1 MTSPQSSTNSAAEL
15 SDLEAGLAAFKQEDY
30 STAALLLENSLAM
43 SLDQPLVTRAQMAIA
58 IAYERL
64 GETDQAVQVC
74 QQLQNSSS
82 EQVQTWAT
90 RTLGSLIKRHPHLTS
105 LNAIP
110 SVPEKPNSDSDGLAS
125 SMDRSGFVP
134 LSSPTSAN
142 PAATTSNQVSSQ
154 TGFISVN
161 TPASQSE
168 AASFPIGSTSTPLPP
183 ISTPSEA
190 PIEPAVNLY
199 QPSWRNAGRAKNWK
213 PLGKVKWLQLAA
225 GQIVTAI
232 ALFVGIQQLLYWVF
246 ASYEM
251 VLIRLLPRLGFSVV
265 QSGEPR
271 WTVAFTAVLLLVI
284 LAGSRWI
291 LDGLLTI
298 LYGLQPLTLPKL
310 AGYSPETTQLLPRF
324 CRKHG
329 ISPPA
334 LGILP
339 TQTPIAFTY
348 GAMPAIARIVVS
360 QGLLDQLADD
370 EIAAIYANELGHL
383 ANWDVPLMSVAM
395 VILQLPYTLYRVVA
409 DWGSQKTAT
418 VSRASASLIAA
429 FSYGLYWLLHWIPLW
444 LSRQRVY
451 YSDRVATDLTGNP
464 NGYTRALLKVA
475 IGTAKSVQHQHQT
488 SYLLEGFDLLMPLN
502 HRAAISLGSLYPALP
517 IEPIL
522 QWESTNPYRHWLAI
536 NSSHPPTGDRLQL
549 LSLYARHWQ
558 LDPELNWQSLPTQK
572 SRQSALTGHQWR
584 SLLLQGAPYFGI
596 VFGVLSAY
604 LLILIGGIGEQLNL
618 EAISWMAGDRTLLR
632 GLPFVGFCIGTTIR
646 INPFFPEIRS
656 AWLKTST
663 TSPSLASAIQ
673 QAPPLPINSQIIRLE
688 GRVLGRNEIN
698 NHLNQDLLLETSTG
712 IVKLHCT
719 SRFGF
724 VGDLLPKTTRPADLV
739 NQTIVA
745 TGWLRR
751 GTTAWLD
758 VDTLRSSSGR
768 ISQSAHP
775 VWSTVIGAI
784 AALLGILTIL
794 NI

>member
-1 MTSPQSSTNSAAEL
+1 MTSPQSSTNSATEPT
-15 SDLEAGLAAFKQEDY
+15 DLEAGLAAFKQADY
-30 STAALLLENSLAM
+30 STAALLLETSLSM
-43 SLDQPLVTRAQMAIA
+43 SADQPLVSRAQMALA

-64 GETDQAVQVC
+64 GETDQAAQVC
-74 QQLQNSSS
+74 QQLQNSSN

-90 RTLGSLIKRHPHLTS
+90 RTLGTLTQRHPHLAHLYQIS
-105 LNAIP
+105 SP
-110 SVPEKPNSDSDGLAS
+110 SEEPQFSDSEISES
-125 SMDRSGFVP
+125 SMDLSGFMP
-134 LSSPTSAN
+134 LSSPTPVESSAE
-142 PAATTSNQVSSQ
+142 PSSP
-154 TGFISVN
+154 TGFIPLN
-161 TPASQSE
+161 MASEPSDP
-168 AASFPIGSTSTPLPP
+168 ASFPISSASAGVPTIPLQSKAPAE
-183 ISTPSEA
+183 PS
-190 PIEPAVNLY
+190 VNLY
-199 QPSWRNAGRAKNWK
+199 QPTWRNAGRAKNWK
-213 PLGKVKWLQLAA
+213 PLGKVNRLQLAA
-225 GQIVTAI
+225 IQIVTAI
-232 ALFVGIQQLLYWVF
+232 ALFVGIQKLLYWSID
-246 ASYEM
+246 SYNTM
-251 VLIRLLPRLGFSVV
+251 LIRLLPRLGFSVV

-324 CRKHG
+324 CRQYG
-329 ISPPA
+329 ISSPA

-395 VILQLPYTLYRVVA
+395 VILQIPYTLYRVVA
-409 DWGSQKTAT
+409 DWGSQKTAAI
-418 VSRASASLIAA
+418 SRASASLIAA

-444 LSRQRVY
+444 LSRQRIY

-475 IGTAKSVQHQHQT
+475 ICTAKSVQHQQQT
-488 SYLLEGFDLLMPLN
+488 SYLLEGFDLLMPLS
-502 HRAAISLGSLYPALP
+502 HRAAISLGSLHSHLL

-522 QWESTNPYRHWLAI
+522 QWESSNPYRQWLAI

-549 LSLYARHWQ
+549 LTLYARHWQ
-558 LDPELNWQSLPTQK
+558 LDPELNWQSTPNQK
-572 SRQSALTGHQWR
+572 SRQSALTGQQWR
-584 SLLLQGAPYFGI
+584 SLLSQGAPYFGI
-596 VFGVLSAY
+596 VLGVLSAY
-604 LLILIGGIGEQLNL
+604 LLFLIGGIGKQLNL

-632 GLPFVGFCIGTTIR
+632 GLPFVGFCVGTIIR

-656 AWLKTST
+656 TSLKASVP
-663 TSPSLASAIQ
+663 SPSLANAIH
-673 QAPPLPINSQIIRLE
+673 QAPTLPINSQTIRLE
-688 GRVLGRNEIN
+688 GRVLGRSEIN
-698 NHLNQDLLLETSTG
+698 NHLNQDLLLETATG
-712 IVKLHCT
+712 MVKLHCT

-724 VGDLLPKTTRPADLV
+724 LGNLLPKTTRPVDLV

-768 ISQSAHP
+768 VSQSAHP
-775 VWSTVIGAI
+775 VWSTVVGAI

>member
-1 MTSPQSSTNSAAEL
+1 MTSSQSSTNSAAL
-15 SDLEAGLAAFKQEDY
+15 TDLEAGLAAFKQEDY
-30 STAALLLENSLAM
+30 STAALLLENSLAI
-43 SLDQPLVTRAQMAIA
+43 SADQPLVARAQMALA

-64 GETDQAVQVC
+64 GETDQAAQVC
-74 QQLQNSSS
+74 QQLQNSSN

-90 RTLGSLIKRHPHLTS
+90 RTLVTLIKRHPHLAS
-105 LNAIP
+105 LTPIP
-110 SVPEKPNSDSDGLAS
+110 SAVEEPRVVDLDILDS

-142 PAATTSNQVSSQ
+142 PAATVSSQ
-154 TGFISVN
+154 TGFIPID
-161 TPASQSE
+161 PASEDSDE
-168 AASFPIGSTSTPLPP
+168 ESASASVPVGSVSTSLPP
-183 ISTPSEA
+183 ISASTGA
-190 PIEPAVNLY
+190 PVEQSVNLY
-199 QPSWRNAGRAKNWK
+199 QPTWRNAGRAKNWK
-213 PLGKVKWLQLAA
+213 PLGKVKRLQLAA
-225 GQIVTAI
+225 VQIVTAI
-232 ALFVGIQQLLYWVF
+232 ALFVGIQQMLYWS
-246 ASYEM
+246 ADSYETM
-251 VLIRLLPRLGFSVV
+251 WVRLLPRLGFSVV
-265 QSGEPR
+265 QSGSPR
-271 WTVAFTAVLLLVI
+271 WTASFTAVLLLVI

-291 LDGLLTI
+291 LDGLLTV

-324 CRKHG
+324 CRQHG
-329 ISPPA
+329 ISSPA

-348 GAMPAIARIVVS
+348 GSMPAIARIVVS

-383 ANWDVPLMSVAM
+383 ANWDVPLMSMAI
-395 VILQLPYTLYRVVA
+395 VILQIPYTLYRVVA
-409 DWGSQKTAT
+409 DWGSQKTAA

-451 YSDRVATDLTGNP
+451 CSDLVATDLTGNP
-464 NGYTRALLKVA
+464 NGYTRALLKIA
-475 IGTAKSVQHQHQT
+475 IGTAKSVQHHQQT
-488 SYLLEGFDLLMPLN
+488 SYLLEGFDLLMPMN
-502 HRAAISLGSLYPALP
+502 HRAAVSLGSLHSHLP
-517 IEPIL
+517 IEPLL

-536 NSSHPPTGDRLQL
+536 NSSHPSTGDRLQL

-558 LDPELNWQSLPTQK
+558 LDPELNWQSSTQK
-572 SRQSALTGHQWR
+572 SRRSFLTGHQWR

-596 VFGVLSAY
+596 ILGVLSAY
-604 LLILIGGIGEQLNL
+604 LLFLIGGIGKQLNL

-632 GLPFVGFCIGTTIR
+632 GLPFVGFCVGTIIR
-646 INPFFPEIRS
+646 INPFFPEIRPASLKAS
-656 AWLKTST
+656 ASL
-663 TSPSLASAIQ
+663 SLANAIQ
-673 QAPPLPINSQIIRLE
+673 QAPILPINSQIIRLE
-688 GRVLGRNEIN
+688 GRLLGRPEIN

-712 IVKLHCT
+712 MVKLHCT

-724 VGDLLPKTTRPADLV
+724 LGDLLPKATRPADLV

-758 VDTLRSSSGR
+758 VDTLRSANGR
-768 ISQSAHP
+768 VSQSAHP

-794 NI
+794 SI